1 MESGTTRSAWGATKA
16 GRRGL
21 GLWGP
26 AVAIGVVAAGVVAGL
41 TFAFSPSETP
51 GLLAVVTG
59 VVTLP
64 VGVALGWAIQVDRTS
79 MTGAVER
86 PEESVES
93 RWLERAAVG
102 ALFDGF
108 AMIGLGAGAIAIT
121 GVEVAADV
129 VLVVLWVLLSVDF
142 GVRYLVVRRTA

>member
-1 MESGTTRSAWGATKA
+1 MMEQSRWGATKT

-26 AVAIGVVAAGVVAGL
+26 AVAIGVLAAGVVAGL

-59 VVTLP
+59 VMTLP

-79 MTGAVER
+79 ITGAVER

-93 RWLERAAVG
+93 RWLEQAAFG

-108 AMIGLGAGAIAIT
+108 AMIGLGTGAIAIT

-129 VLVVLWVLLSVDF
+129 VLIALWVLLTVDVT
-142 GVRYLVVRRTA
+142 VRYLVARRTA

>member
-1 MESGTTRSAWGATKA
+1 M
-16 GRRGL
+16 
-21 GLWGP
+21 
-26 AVAIGVVAAGVVAGL
+26 AIGVLAAGVVAGL
-41 TFAFSPSETP
+41 TFALSPSETP

-59 VVTLP
+59 VTTLP
-64 VGVALGWAIQVDRTS
+64 VGAALGWAVLVDRTS
-79 MTGAVER
+79 ITGAVER

-93 RWLERAAVG
+93 RWLEQASFG

-129 VLVVLWVLLSVDF
+129 VLIALWVLLTVDV
-142 GVRYLVVRRTA
+142 GVRYLVARRTA

>member
-1 MESGTTRSAWGATKA
+1 MMEKSRWGATRT

-26 AVAIGVVAAGVVAGL
+26 ALAIGVLAAGAVAWL
-41 TFAFSPSETP
+41 TFAFSPSDTP
-51 GLLAVVTG
+51 ALLAVVTG
-59 VVTLP
+59 VTTLP
-64 VGVALGWAIQVDRTS
+64 VGVAAGWAVLVDRS
-79 MTGAVER
+79 SIAGVVER

-93 RWLERAAVG
+93 RWLDQAAVG

-108 AMIGLGAGAIAIT
+108 AMIGLGAAAIAIT

-129 VLVVLWVLLSVDF
+129 VLIDLWALLAVDL
-142 GVRYLVVRRTA
+142 GVRYLVARRTA

>member
-1 MESGTTRSAWGATKA
+1 MEQSRWGSTRT

-26 AVAIGVVAAGVVAGL
+26 AVAIGVLTAGAVAGL
-41 TFAFSPSETP
+41 TFAFSPSNTP

-59 VVTLP
+59 VMTLP

-79 MTGAVER
+79 ITGAVER

-93 RWLERAAVG
+93 RWLEQAAFG

-108 AMIGLGAGAIAIT
+108 AMIGLGTGAIAIT
-121 GVEVAADV
+121 GKSFSSMAIGPCRKSAAE
-129 VLVVLWVLLSVDF
+129 
-142 GVRYLVVRRTA
+142 

>member
-1 MESGTTRSAWGATKA
+1 MGSHEDGAARSGTVGASCGDRGA
-16 GRRGL
+16 GGGGGGRVDVR
-21 GLWGP
+21 
-26 AVAIGVVAAGVVAGL
+26 VE
-41 TFAFSPSETP
+41 PSETP

-59 VVTLP
+59 VTTLP
-64 VGVALGWAIQVDRTS
+64 VGAALGWAVLVDRTS
-79 MTGAVER
+79 ITGAVER

-93 RWLERAAVG
+93 RWLEQAAFG

-129 VLVVLWVLLSVDF
+129 VLIALWVLLTVDV
-142 GVRYLVVRRTA
+142 GVRYLVARRTA

>member
-1 MESGTTRSAWGATKA
+1 MEQSRWGATRT

-26 AVAIGVVAAGVVAGL
+26 AVAIGVLTAGVVAGL
-41 TFAFSPSETP
+41 TFAFSPSNTP

-59 VVTLP
+59 VMTLP
-64 VGVALGWAIQVDRTS
+64 VGVALGWAVLVDRS
-79 MTGAVER
+79 SIAGAVDR

-93 RWLERAAVG
+93 RWLEQAAFG

-129 VLVVLWVLLSVDF
+129 VLIALWVLLTVDV
-142 GVRYLVVRRTA
+142 GVRYLVARRTA

>member
-1 MESGTTRSAWGATKA
+1 MMEQSRWGATKT

-26 AVAIGVVAAGVVAGL
+26 AVAIGVLAAGVVAGL
-41 TFAFSPSETP
+41 TFALSPSETP

-59 VVTLP
+59 VTTLP
-64 VGVALGWAIQVDRTS
+64 VGAALGWAVLVDRTS
-79 MTGAVER
+79 ITGAVER

-93 RWLERAAVG
+93 RWLEQASFG

-129 VLVVLWVLLSVDF
+129 VLIALWVLLTVDV
-142 GVRYLVVRRTA
+142 GVRYLVARRTA